1 MVLAVGTLGV
11 AGQSPAEFS
20 LESESTV
27 ATPPQTIS
35 NQLTDGELT
44 VRQTAVVEPDAA
56 LTGTA
61 TVPDPDNQTYVIQLV
76 NSDQQIIDDT
86 TTDEAETSYEFDAG
100 PESPG
105 SYAVSIWD
113 PNEQLVK
120 SVLPV
125 VIASHDVSSIQ
136 INSST
141 PSNADVAPS
150 ETVPV
155 AVSLTTLEAT
165 TVERV
170 NLTVWN
176 DDEELST
183 TLENTT
189 TNEYEGTLPSLDE
202 GEYQVQV
209 RVRGGETV
217 DGRPSLIGLSNAH
230 SLTVSSTQ
238 ESDGD
243 STDTGSSG
251 DDSGD
256 SGSPGGST
264 GGEDGTD
271 DSNSTDGSNGT
282 DDSNS
287 TDGSNGTDDS
297 NSTDSSNGTD
307 DSNSTDSSNGTD
319 DSDSTDGDSTNT
331 NGTDTG
337 ANDSGSGSSS
347 DATGNGSDET
357 ITPND
362 GSVSSGET
370 DESTP
375 LYAVQVLL
383 LTVVCGGGLR
393 RFRRAN

>member
-1 MVLAVGTLGV
+1 MKTRYALLAVFLCIVVAVGTLGV

-27 ATPPQTIS
+27 TTPPQTVS
-35 NQLTDGELT
+35 NQFTDGELT

-61 TVPDPDNQTYVIQLV
+61 TVPDPDEQTYFIQFR
-76 NSDQQIIDDT
+76 NSDRRIIDDKA
-86 TTDEAETSYEFDAG
+86 TDGAETTYDFDAG

-105 SYAVSIWD
+105 SYAVNIWD

-120 SVLPV
+120 AVLPV

-183 TLENTT
+183 TLENTA

-217 DGRPSLIGLSNAH
+217 NGRPSLIGLSNAH
-230 SLTVSSTQ
+230 SLTVASTQ

-264 GGEDGTD
+264 GGEGGTD

-287 TDGSNGTDDS
+287 TDGSNGT
-297 NSTDSSNGTD
+297 G
-307 DSNSTDSSNGTD
+307 

-347 DATGNGSDET
+347 DATGNGSDGT

-393 RFRRAN
+393 RFRRAT